1 MSQITIRATTFIR
14 ATFLGLLI
22 GLSSP
27 LSADEPEWVAAEVR
41 KVDLESS
48 RVTLRHGEIK
58 SVNMPPMTM
67 VFAVRDASMLEAIK
81 VGDAILFT
89 VVRDQGR
96 LVVTQIKPAPREN

>member
-1 MSQITIRATTFIR
+1 VTQVAIRATIFIR
-14 ATFLGLLI
+14 VIFMGLLI

-41 KVDLESS
+41 KIDLENS
-48 RVTLRHGEIK
+48 RVTLRHGEIE
-58 SVNMPPMTM
+58 SVNMSAMTM
-67 VFAVRDASMLEAIK
+67 VFAVRDVSMLEAIK

-96 LVVTQIKPAPREN
+96 LVVTQIKPAPQEN